1 MVCDRLQV
9 RAGVTTGLEASHEKV
24 FSFEII
30 SKDRFH
36 PRQTV
41 CPYVSETSE
50 KSDRPETTIT
60 VTSVQS
66 SEGRKAQFWLGSV
79 RIRSICARKA
89 HLFDDKRLDR
99 PYNRLKRR
107 LPTIGARRRDLS
119 AKILPENALRR
130 RIARHF
136 STRASNRL
144 HLSETPQWLPSCN
157 LPSPSRWIGTSLPP
171 SHPRRQPRARRA
183 RAPFRRPSD
192 VGRCLFHLS
201 VTTAKRRDERG
212 GLRKRE
218 RVPRASLRR

>member
-9 RAGVTTGLEASHEKV
+9 RAGVTTGPGRRRTKKV
-24 FSFEII
+24 FSVI

-50 KSDRPETTIT
+50 KSDRPER
-60 VTSVQS
+60 QS
-66 SEGRKAQFWLGSV
+66 PSRLFRVPKAEKPNSGWDSV

-130 RIARHF
+130 RTARHF

-171 SHPRRQPRARRA
+171 SHPRPQPRARRA

-218 RVPRASLRR
+218 RAPRASLRR